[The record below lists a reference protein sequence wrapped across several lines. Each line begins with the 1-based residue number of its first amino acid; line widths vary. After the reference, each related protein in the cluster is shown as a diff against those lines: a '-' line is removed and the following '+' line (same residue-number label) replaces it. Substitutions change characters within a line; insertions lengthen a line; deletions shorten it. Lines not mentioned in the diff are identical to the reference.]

1 MRGRPLTIAEKES
14 ALEANPKKKPP
25 KIIKFKTEADARAYA
40 NQLNNTTNQA
50 AVDKGVMRNVDANY
64 QEMENLLR
72 AKNITSEVNSP
83 EIKYLAGRIL
93 GRKKLTSRGSW
104 SYANDLSV
112 ADARLLYE
120 KLRQLPRFDKPTK
133 LPFFELPKYTG
144 AQFRAAVKELRNNPD
159 ANKYTLAS
167 ATKINIATEE
177 GDQALSDLR
186 KAISDQGIL
195 SSQPEPIQAPEP
207 IEPGKEIVP
216 LSRSLSQ
223 TLKGYV
229 HP

>member
-1 MRGRPLTIAEKES
+1 MTASQRINAKRLRKGLAVTNKFTIEEVRDVLNNDQLYNLSDTRVNGLPETETYKAGFSQKGNPVVRSSAGETLLGRPLTIAEKES

-25 KIIKFKTEADARAYA
+25 KTIKFKTEADARAYA
-40 NQLNNTTNQA
+40 NQLNNTTNKA

-120 KLRQLPRFDKPTK
+120 KLRQLPRFDKPT
-133 LPFFELPKYTG
+133 
-144 AQFRAAVKELRNNPD
+144 
-159 ANKYTLAS
+159 
-167 ATKINIATEE
+167 
-177 GDQALSDLR
+177 
-186 KAISDQGIL
+186 
-195 SSQPEPIQAPEP
+195 
-207 IEPGKEIVP
+207 
-216 LSRSLSQ
+216 
-223 TLKGYV
+223 
-229 HP
+229 